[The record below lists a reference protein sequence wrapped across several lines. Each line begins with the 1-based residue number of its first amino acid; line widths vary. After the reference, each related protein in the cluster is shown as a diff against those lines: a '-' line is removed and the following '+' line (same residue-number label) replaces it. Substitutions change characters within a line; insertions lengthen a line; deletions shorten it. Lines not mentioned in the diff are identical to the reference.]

1 MSTMMMIVHCPPA
14 GVDDDHEDKS
24 DGGGQQGG
32 EREESNCSGRVL
44 SLLYE
49 YWINFFNLVCLLTTR
64 CQI

>member
-1 MSTMMMIVHCPPA
+1 MSTMMMIVHCSPA

-44 SLLYE
+44 SLLS
-49 YWINFFNLVCLLTTR
+49 I
-64 CQI
+64 